1 MWRLSRVV
9 CPCRLPSL
17 ALLATRSQLKCVILL
32 PSRGRSRRQH
42 ELENE
47 AMNLNPSNSPD
58 AFLGG
63 HEEDLLSAE
72 ESQKVWMVFG
82 GLIVLLTYSYLNM
95 LTYTASYWDKA
106 LYSHGWIVPL
116 FAALLF
122 MIRRKPL
129 TKVEPSERWI
139 GLAILLASL
148 AIRLVASYYDSNP
161 FDRLS
166 FIGALLGICQLMGG
180 TSMLR
185 WAGPPLGF
193 LVLMFPLPSVFE
205 NSVLL
210 YMQKMAAISSTW
222 VLQLLGAPA
231 LRDGN
236 RIMIDQ
242 LPLEIADACS
252 GLRMTTIFGAMSV
265 AMAMLI
271 KRPWWDRSTIL
282 VSAIPIALITNI
294 IRITITA
301 LLFMALPDNETVHLL
316 VHDYAGFAMMPIAM
330 GLLWIELQILE
341 SITVPIETDEYAAFG
356 AAHG

>member
-1 MWRLSRVV
+1 MN
-9 CPCRLPSL
+9 PTPSK
-17 ALLATRSQLKCVILL
+17 S
-32 PSRGRSRRQH
+32 S
-42 ELENE
+42 
-47 AMNLNPSNSPD
+47 D
-58 AFLGG
+58 AFLGA
-63 HEEDLLSAE
+63 HEENLLNPE
-72 ESQKVWMVFG
+72 ESQKIWIVFG
-82 GLIVLLTYSYLNM
+82 GLILLLTYAYLNM
-95 LTYTASYWDKA
+95 LTYTASFWKMD

-116 FAALLF
+116 FAGYLF
-122 MIRRKPL
+122 WVRRKPL
-129 TKVEPSERWI
+129 TTVEPSERWI
-139 GLAILLASL
+139 GLAILFVSLVVRLA
-148 AIRLVASYYDSNP
+148 ASYFDANP

-166 FIGALLGICQLMGG
+166 YIGALLGICQLVGG
-180 TSMLR
+180 TSLLR

-193 LVLMFPLPSVFE
+193 LVFMFPLPSILE
-205 NSVLL
+205 HSVLL
-210 YMQKMAAISSTW
+210 YMQKLAAIASTW

-242 LPLEIADACS
+242 LPLEVADACS
-252 GLRMTTIFGAMSV
+252 GLRMSTIFGAMSV

-271 KRPWWDRSTIL
+271 SRPWWDRLTIL

-301 LLFMALPDNETVHLL
+301 LLFMAFPENETVHLL

-330 GLLWIELQILE
+330 GLLWVELQILE